1 MISRLHKYSR
11 IPKLQSQLPAG
22 RVHGLQSAHGV
33 ELAQRG
39 LTVVLGELARDER
52 GCAPHERLLEGGGEA
67 VALVDGGLELLE
79 RRLEP
84 VREHQILGVLAL
96 DSVRVG
102 RVVSPKLD
110 LRHLDQAGELA
121 SLLLKVLRARRVRLA
136 HLAQLPDL
144 RLELRDPLL
153 VSRRQRL
160 ELLRTRPGRAPL
172 GCQAVDARARLGVTR
187 REEAQVDLEVVLT
200 LLELVAQ
207 RREGVLGRIQPL
219 DEREL
224 LLRDLPMLV
233 PHSLELICELLCH
246 AEHVVVLVLQARVLL
261 VQAAHMRA
269 ALGELRLRLGRRG
282 AQRVHCRHLL
292 RRVLRLRVRRDGRL
306 LRLVQLE
313 GEAYALIAHVRELG
327 TQLARFAVIVEAAAQ
342 PLHLVAQPINLGD
355 VRLAS
360 LSRVLELRLE
370 KHDALALNGAVGTVA
385 EANLTGRRAL
395 ELLPQREHLCL
406 EGVLLALLALEQ
418 PTNVQHVVVVLLSSG
433 AQTLDLEVGTRELGL
448 CVDQLMFRL
457 P

>member
-1 MISRLHKYSR
+1 M
-11 IPKLQSQLPAG
+11 
-22 RVHGLQSAHGV
+22 
-33 ELAQRG
+33 
-39 LTVVLGELARDER
+39 
-52 GCAPHERLLEGGGEA
+52 
-67 VALVDGGLELLE
+67 
-79 RRLEP
+79 
-84 VREHQILGVLAL
+84 
-96 DSVRVG
+96 
-102 RVVSPKLD
+102 
-110 LRHLDQAGELA
+110 
-121 SLLLKVLRARRVRLA
+121 LRARRVRLA

-153 VSRRQRL
+153 VSWRQRL

-233 PHSLELICELLCH
+233 PHSLELVRELLRH
-246 AEHVVVLVLQARVLL
+246 PEHMVVLVLQARVLL

-292 RRVLRLRVRRDGRL
+292 RRVLRVRVRRDGRL

-327 TQLARFAVIVEAAAQ
+327 TQLTRFAVIVEAAAQ
-342 PLHLVAQPINLGD
+342 PLHLVAQPIHLGD
-355 VRLAS
+355 VRLAP

-395 ELLPQREHLCL
+395 ELLPQREHLRL

-418 PTNVQHVVVVLLSSG
+418 PTNVQHVVAVLLSSG

-448 CVDQLMFRL
+448 RVDQLMFRL